1 MAASFLSRMTRF
13 AFIFAA
19 AAGLSACGVNSIP
32 TAEENAKAK
41 WADVQNQ
48 YQRRADLIPNLV
60 ATVKGYAKQEQ
71 DTLTKVTEAR
81 ARATSVQVSAA
92 DVTDPAKMA
101 EFQQA
106 QGQLSAGLGRLLA
119 SVEAYPDLKS
129 NQNFLALQSQL
140 EGTENRIAVARRGAG
155 PVAARLVSP
164 VPLADGPGPGCVGV
178 LSVSIHVEVLRLRH
192 VPQPTDGGTGSP
204 PDAAGGSSSGGTWH
218 DRSSHIPAAA
228 SASPLP
234 APTASTGPSP
244 AAAASSDQFG
254 IAHASA
260 PA

>member
-140 EGTENRIAVARRGAG
+140 EGTENRIAVARRDYNEAVQAYNTTIRTFPAVIGAKVIYG
-155 PVAARLVSP
+155 AKPMVPFQATTPGADTAPTVSFDSPAAP
-164 VPLADGPGPGCVGV
+164 
-178 LSVSIHVEVLRLRH
+178 
-192 VPQPTDGGTGSP
+192 
-204 PDAAGGSSSGGTWH
+204 AAAPAN
-218 DRSSHIPAAA
+218 DNAAA
-228 SASPLP
+228 SASQ
-234 APTASTGPSP
+234 
-244 AAAASSDQFG
+244 AAGQ
-254 IAHASA
+254 
-260 PA
+260 